1 MEIQKP
7 LLKVCNLS
15 VHYGDIQVLKKINL
29 SVCANQIISVVG
41 VNGSGKTTLMKA
53 VAGILRPIKGVIHY
67 QHEQIQTLPVYD
79 VVRRG
84 LVYVPEG
91 MNVFPFMSVLEN
103 LDIGAYVARE
113 KKQDRLSFV
122 FEIFPVIAEKQRQMA
137 GTLSGGQKRML
148 TIARGLMSGPRLIL
162 LDDPFLGL
170 APRDVNRLCNTFR
183 QIRSHG
189 VTLFL
194 AGQHVRRILRV
205 ATKSFLLEEGKITLS
220 GNAQVKQL
228 NSQVNGSEIIYFLN
242 TEELIVNTGTS
253 EDDRVNTVFLPAQFE
268 KNKDDATEDTSSEGA
283 VESTTSE
290 KEE

>member
-7 LLKVCNLS
+7 LLKVCNLN
-15 VHYGDIQVLKKINL
+15 VHYGDFQVLKQINL

-41 VNGSGKTTLMKA
+41 VNGSGKTTLLKA
-53 VAGILRPIKGVIHY
+53 IAGILRPIKGVIHY
-67 QHEQIQTLPVYD
+67 QHEEIQTLPVYD

-91 MNVFPFMSVLEN
+91 MNVFPFMSVSEN

-113 KKQDRLSFV
+113 KKQDRLEFV
-122 FEIFPVIAEKQRQMA
+122 FEIFPVLAEKRRKMA

-148 TIARGLMSGPRLIL
+148 TIARGLMSDPRLIL

-183 QIRSHG
+183 QIRRYG

-205 ATKSFLLEEGKITLS
+205 ATKSFLLEEGRITLS
-220 GNAQVKQL
+220 GSGEQL
-228 NSQVNGSEIIYFLN
+228 IGHPHLRETLFGIVAESGVEI
-242 TEELIVNTGTS
+242 
-253 EDDRVNTVFLPAQFE
+253 P
-268 KNKDDATEDTSSEGA
+268 
-283 VESTTSE
+283 
-290 KEE
+290 

>member
-1 MEIQKP
+1 METLRP
-7 LLKVCNLS
+7 LLKICNLS

-29 SVCANQIISVVG
+29 TVCADQIISIVG

-53 VAGILRPIKGVIHY
+53 IAGILRPIKGVIHY
-67 QHEQIQTLPVYD
+67 QHEEIQTLPVFD

-91 MNVFPFMSVLEN
+91 MKVFPFMSVMEN
-103 LDIGAYVARE
+103 LDVGAFVARE
-113 KKQDRLSFV
+113 KRRDQLSFV
-122 FEIFPVIAEKQRQMA
+122 FEIFPMLADKRRQMA

-170 APRDVNRLCNTFR
+170 APKDVNRLCNTFR
-183 QIRSHG
+183 RIRSYG

-205 ATKSFLLEEGKITLS
+205 ATKSFLLEEGRITLAGS
-220 GNAQVKQL
+220 GEQL
-228 NSQVNGSEIIYFLN
+228 MGHPHFRETLFGIVAESGIEI
-242 TEELIVNTGTS
+242 
-253 EDDRVNTVFLPAQFE
+253 P
-268 KNKDDATEDTSSEGA
+268 
-283 VESTTSE
+283 
-290 KEE
+290 

>member
-7 LLKVCNLS
+7 LLKVCNLG

-53 VAGILRPIKGVIHY
+53 ISGLLRPIKGLIHY
-67 QHEQIQTLPVYD
+67 QHEEIQTLPVYD

-91 MNVFPFMSVLEN
+91 MNVFPFMSVSEN
-103 LDIGAYVARE
+103 LDVGAFVARE
-113 KKQDRLSFV
+113 KKKDRLSFV
-122 FEIFPVIAEKQRQMA
+122 FEIFPVLAEKRRQMA

-220 GNAQVKQL
+220 GSGEQL
-228 NSQVNGSEIIYFLN
+228 MGHPHLRETLFGIVAESGVEIL
-242 TEELIVNTGTS
+242 
-253 EDDRVNTVFLPAQFE
+253 
-268 KNKDDATEDTSSEGA
+268 
-283 VESTTSE
+283 
-290 KEE
+290 

>member
-53 VAGILRPIKGVIHY
+53 IAGILRPIKGLIHY
-67 QHEQIQTLPVYD
+67 QHEEIQTLPVYE

-103 LDIGAYVARE
+103 LDVGAYVARE
-113 KKQDRLSFV
+113 KKKDRLSFV
-122 FEIFPVIAEKQRQMA
+122 FEIFPVLAEKRRQMA

-183 QIRSHG
+183 QIRRHG

-194 AGQHVRRILRV
+194 AGQHVSRILRA
-205 ATKSFLLEEGKITLS
+205 ATKSFLLEEGRITLS
-220 GNAQVKQL
+220 GSGEQL
-228 NSQVNGSEIIYFLN
+228 IGHPHLRETLFGIASE
-242 TEELIVNTGTS
+242 S
-253 EDDRVNTVFLPAQFE
+253 E
-268 KNKDDATEDTSSEGA
+268 
-283 VESTTSE
+283 VEIL
-290 KEE
+290 

>member
-7 LLKVCNLS
+7 LLKVCNLN
-15 VHYGDIQVLKKINL
+15 VHYGDIQVLKQINL

-41 VNGSGKTTLMKA
+41 VNGSGKTTLLKA
-53 VAGILRPIKGVIHY
+53 IAGILRPIKGVIHY
-67 QHEQIQTLPVYD
+67 QHEEIQTLPVYD

-91 MNVFPFMSVLEN
+91 MNVFPFMSVSEN

-113 KKQDRLSFV
+113 KKQDRLEFV
-122 FEIFPVIAEKQRQMA
+122 FEIFPVLAEKRRKMA

-148 TIARGLMSGPRLIL
+148 TIARGLMSDPHLIL

-183 QIRSHG
+183 QIRRYG

-205 ATKSFLLEEGKITLS
+205 ATKSFLLEEGRITLS
-220 GNAQVKQL
+220 GSGEQL
-228 NSQVNGSEIIYFLN
+228 IGHPHLRETLFGIVAESGVEI
-242 TEELIVNTGTS
+242 
-253 EDDRVNTVFLPAQFE
+253 P
-268 KNKDDATEDTSSEGA
+268 
-283 VESTTSE
+283 
-290 KEE
+290 

>member
-1 MEIQKP
+1 MDIQKP

-15 VHYGDIQVLKKINL
+15 VHHGNIQVLKKINL

-53 VAGILRPIKGVIHY
+53 IAGILRPIKGLIHY
-67 QHEQIQTLPVYD
+67 QHEEIQTLPLYE

-103 LDIGAYVARE
+103 LEVGAFVARE
-113 KKQDRLSFV
+113 KKRDRLSFV
-122 FEIFPVIAEKQRQMA
+122 FEIFPILAEKRRQMA

-148 TIARGLMSGPRLIL
+148 TIARGLMSDPRLIL

-205 ATKSFLLEEGKITLS
+205 ATKSFLLEEGKITLAGS
-220 GNAQVKQL
+220 GEQL
-228 NSQVNGSEIIYFLN
+228 MGHPHLRETLFGIVAESGVEI
-242 TEELIVNTGTS
+242 
-253 EDDRVNTVFLPAQFE
+253 P
-268 KNKDDATEDTSSEGA
+268 
-283 VESTTSE
+283 
-290 KEE
+290 

>member
-15 VHYGDIQVLKKINL
+15 VYYGNIQVLKKINL

-53 VAGILRPIKGVIHY
+53 ISGLLRPIKGLIHY
-67 QHEQIQTLPVYD
+67 QHEEIQTLPVYD

-91 MNVFPFMSVLEN
+91 MNVFPFMSVSEN
-103 LDIGAYVARE
+103 LDVGAFVARE
-113 KKQDRLSFV
+113 KKKDRLSFV
-122 FEIFPVIAEKQRQMA
+122 FEIFPVLAEKRRQMA

-220 GNAQVKQL
+220 GSGEQL
-228 NSQVNGSEIIYFLN
+228 MGHPHLRETLFGIVAESGVEIL
-242 TEELIVNTGTS
+242 
-253 EDDRVNTVFLPAQFE
+253 
-268 KNKDDATEDTSSEGA
+268 
-283 VESTTSE
+283 
-290 KEE
+290 

>member
-1 MEIQKP
+1 MDIQKP

-15 VHYGDIQVLKKINL
+15 VYYGNIQVLKKINL

-53 VAGILRPIKGVIHY
+53 IAGILRPIKGLIHY
-67 QHEQIQTLPVYD
+67 EHDEIQTLPVYE

-103 LDIGAYVARE
+103 LEIGAYVARE

-122 FEIFPVIAEKQRQMA
+122 FEIFPILAEKQRQMA

-170 APRDVNRLCNTFR
+170 APKDVNRLCNTFR

-220 GNAQVKQL
+220 GSGEQL
-228 NSQVNGSEIIYFLN
+228 MGHPHLRETLFGIVAESGVEI
-242 TEELIVNTGTS
+242 
-253 EDDRVNTVFLPAQFE
+253 P
-268 KNKDDATEDTSSEGA
+268 
-283 VESTTSE
+283 
-290 KEE
+290 